1 MEFGESYLQEN
12 YEKHF
17 KQGIAAKD
25 RGNLL
30 VAKQELSEALSF
42 LKKLVAVSTGEAKEK
57 RQERADRL
65 QKVVDSIDPS
75 IQRPK
80 QVNNP
85 SKPVDDNA
93 KYGGITGYTGNAT
106 DSQSNII
113 PEGFEGVEQFVT
125 VFSLNDLEFGFEG
138 VIGLEDAKEAITEY
152 VINPIKYKEAYNYK
166 FMDNKAVL
174 LYGPPG
180 TGKTTFAKAVA
191 KETGLPFFLV
201 NMSSIVNCYVGETAK
216 NIDMIFNYMR
226 SYVEQNNTD
235 ILVFFDEF
243 DEIAKSR
250 DSGDKTSETAVPAL
264 IRNLDGVKKNKGFLV
279 LANTNCMEM
288 LDAAILSRFR
298 QRILIPLPDKNM
310 REKMFALNLRDLEE
324 EYLNAI
330 DFALAASL
338 TDNLSGRD
346 IAYICDDFKR
356 VISKIKAGLHTSDDL
371 NADLEKII
379 NKKKNG

>member
-1 MEFGESYLQEN
+1 MEYGESYLNDN

-17 KQGIAAKD
+17 KAGIAAKD
-25 RGNLL
+25 RGNLFL
-30 VAKQELSEALSF
+30 AKQELEEALSF
-42 LKKLVAVSTGEAKEK
+42 LKKLTAVSSDPETKEK
-57 RQERADRL
+57 RQQRVERL
-65 QKVVDSIDPS
+65 QKVVESIDPNA
-75 IQRPK
+75 QRPK
-80 QVNNP
+80 Q
-85 SKPVDDNA
+85 DNRPKSDSE
-93 KYGGITGYTGNAT
+93 KYGGMSGIAPSSPAKNGEVSL
-106 DSQSNII
+106 D
-113 PEGFEGVEQFVT
+113 GFDGVEQFVT
-125 VFSLNDLEFGFEG
+125 VFSLNELEFGFEG
-138 VIGLEDAKEAITEY
+138 VIGLEQAKEAVTEY
-152 VINPIKYKEAYNYK
+152 VINPIKYKEAYNYN
-166 FMDNKAVL
+166 FMDNKAIL

-191 KETGLPFFLV
+191 KETELPFFLV

-226 SYVEQNNTD
+226 AYVEKANTD

-288 LDAAILSRFR
+288 LDPAILSRFR
-298 QRILIPLPDKNM
+298 QRVLIPLPDKNM

-324 EYLNAI
+324 EYLNKI
-330 DFALAASL
+330 DFNVAALE
-338 TDNLSGRD
+338 TEGLSGRD

-356 VISKIKAGLHTSDDL
+356 VISKIKAGLHNSEDL
-371 NADLEKII
+371 NTDLENII
-379 NKKKNG
+379 LRKKGS

>member
-17 KQGIAAKD
+17 KLGIAAKD

-30 VAKQELSEALSF
+30 VAKQELTEALSF
-42 LKKLVAVSTGEAKEK
+42 LKRLIVVSTGEVKEK

-65 QKVVDSIDPS
+65 QRVVDSIDASAIRKAP
-75 IQRPK
+75 
-80 QVNNP
+80 VNNP
-85 SKPVDDNA
+85 SKPVSDED
-93 KYGGITGYTGNAT
+93 KYGGINGFTGGNDQY
-106 DSQSNII
+106 DSSI
-113 PEGFEGVEQFVT
+113 EGFEGVEQFVT
-125 VFSLNDLEFGFEG
+125 VFSLADLEYGFEG

-226 SYVEQNNTD
+226 TYTEKNKTD
-235 ILVFFDEF
+235 ILIFFDEF

-288 LDAAILSRFR
+288 LDSAILSRFR

-310 REKMFALNLRDLEE
+310 REKMFGLNLRDLED
-324 EYLNAI
+324 EYLNTI
-330 DFALAASL
+330 DFSLAASL
-338 TDNLSGRD
+338 TEGLSGRD

-356 VISKIKAGLHTSDDL
+356 VISKIKAGLHSSDDL
-371 NADLEKII
+371 NGDLERII

>member
-17 KQGIAAKD
+17 KLGVAAKD

-42 LKKLVAVSTGEAKEK
+42 LKKLVAISTGEVKEK

-75 IQRPK
+75 VQRPK
-80 QVNNP
+80 TTNGP
-85 SKPVDDNA
+85 TKPADEND
-93 KYGGITGYTGNAT
+93 KYGGINGYTGGNT
-106 DSQSNII
+106 DGQSNTAI
-113 PEGFEGVEQFVT
+113 EGFDGVEQFVT

-138 VIGLEDAKEAITEY
+138 VIGLEDAKDAITEY

-226 SYVEQNNTD
+226 TYVAQNNTD

-330 DFALAASL
+330 DFSLAASL
-338 TDNLSGRD
+338 TDGLSGRD

-356 VISKIKAGLHTSDDL
+356 IISKIKAGLHTSDDL
-371 NADLEKII
+371 NADLEIII
-379 NKKKNG
+379 NKKKN